1 MNSFEKKCAEENFV
15 VDLYFK
21 EGMLFEA
28 WITIIRESEIKDGQ
42 ELYNELE
49 KVIYRKSS
57 NFTEE
62 EEESL
67 AYEFFE
73 YRNC

>member
-1 MNSFEKKCAEENFV
+1 MNSFEKKCAEENKV
-15 VDLYFK
+15 VEIYFN

-42 ELYNELE
+42 DLFDELD
-49 KVIYRKSS
+49 KIIYRKSS
-57 NFTEE
+57 NLTEE
-62 EEESL
+62 EMEEL
-67 AYEFFE
+67 NNEFFE